1 MSSKI
6 GHQHDTIHRT
16 RRQAQLAAGAFM
28 GNDRVHQLARA
39 EYGIHRTDIDALA
52 AADAKGFVY
61 HGARPRFVLAV
72 SRVQRFRR
80 EMQQR
85 GQRLKSDIA
94 ARRTLVDIGGA
105 GGERFGVGAA
115 TRVTALGTLR
125 LRQPRIDL
133 VNGNGRAHG
142 RRVWPRFTIE
152 ATSVTV
158 PYS

>member
-1 MSSKI
+1 
-6 GHQHDTIHRT
+6 
-16 RRQAQLAAGAFM
+16 M
-28 GNDRVHQLARA
+28 GNDRMHQLACA
-39 EYGIHRTDIDALA
+39 EYGVHRTGIDALA

-72 SRVQRFRR
+72 SRVQRFSR

-115 TRVTALGTLR
+115 TRVTALGALR
-125 LRQPRIDL
+125 LRQPGVDL
-133 VNGNGRAHG
+133 C
-142 RRVWPRFTIE
+142 RRDGAW
-152 ATSVTV
+152 
-158 PYS
+158 